1 MGVQALCLLQES
13 SGGSLAEKAVA
24 AAEALKARTEEAAER
39 ARESLMG
46 AAGTARVG
54 GQLATGTSKG
64 TVAAQQAQATAA
76 EGGHT
81 IEQTVAQ
88 DTERV
93 TSLYREHQEAPQ
105 GPQQGAPQPSVQACT
120 LALLCRSA
128 ICHDARSPFVCFGDQ
143 FSVYFPAAELT
154 NKQTEVLIQVRTCS
168 CAMSWP
174 ESAST
179 TM

>member
-76 EGGHT
+76 EGGT
-81 IEQTVAQ
+81 RLSRPWRRTQ
-88 DTERV
+88 RG
-93 TSLYREHQEAPQ
+93 SP
-105 GPQQGAPQPSVQACT
+105 ACT
-120 LALLCRSA
+120 ANIRKPLRGPSRGPHSPPYRPALWPSFVVVQSVMMPGPLLAALVINSLFTFQLPN
-128 ICHDARSPFVCFGDQ
+128 SPT
-143 FSVYFPAAELT
+143 SRL
-154 NKQTEVLIQVRTCS
+154 KCS
-168 CAMSWP
+168 YK
-174 ESAST
+174 
-179 TM
+179 